1 MGWLTDIPALVALPL
16 FAIVPA
22 AVAIAAHA
30 WFRRRVPPER
40 LDDHDVAGY
49 LVAVVGVLYSVV
61 VGFLVGTVW
70 TGFSAAQ
77 QTADTEAGAVADAFN
92 YAARLPD
99 RERRI
104 LQRLVARYA
113 IEVRDKELSFARQ
126 GVEDPVA
133 NRIIS
138 EAVTYTT
145 TITPV
150 ATRKDSGKLLMEAS
164 IQSQL
169 LSSLRDIG
177 DARRL
182 RIVQAQSR
190 LPDGMLEA
198 LVLGGLMV
206 ICFRLLLWHAK
217 LLAPDGDHRLGRG
230 LDRPLLRPGAG
241 VEHALLGIDA
251 HFVRCVDLRDRQ
263 QPPARVCEVTS
274 RRRSDERRDGSLPP
288 ESQR

>member
-1 MGWLTDIPALVALPL
+1 MGWLTGIPALVALPL

-30 WFRRRVPPER
+30 WFRHRVPPER

-61 VGFLVGTVW
+61 LGFLVGTVW

-92 YAARLPD
+92 YAARLPR

-104 LQRLVARYA
+104 IQRLVARYA
-113 IEVRDKELSFARQ
+113 VVVRDDEWSYARR
-126 GVEDPVA
+126 GVEDPEA
-133 NRIIS
+133 NRILG

-145 TITPV
+145 AISPE

-169 LSSLRDIG
+169 LASLRDVG

-190 LPDGMLEA
+190 LPNGMLEA

-206 ICFRLLLWHAK
+206 ICFVFFFGMRSFSRQMAITGLVAGSIGLFLG
-217 LLAPDGDHRLGRG
+217 LALELSTPYS
-230 LDRPLLRPGAG
+230 GAMHISTDAWTF
-241 VEHALLGIDA
+241 VIDNN
-251 HFVRCVDLRDRQ
+251 HLRDF
-263 QPPARVCEVTS
+263 AK
-274 RRRSDERRDGSLPP
+274 
-288 ESQR
+288 

>member
-22 AVAIAAHA
+22 AAAIAAHA

-113 IEVRDKELSFARQ
+113 IEVRHEELSFARQ

-206 ICFRLLLWHAK
+206 ICFVFFFGMRSFWRQMAITGLVAGSIGLFFGLVLELSTPYSGSMHISYDAWTFVIGNNHLREFAK
-217 LLAPDGDHRLGRG
+217 
-230 LDRPLLRPGAG
+230 
-241 VEHALLGIDA
+241 
-251 HFVRCVDLRDRQ
+251 
-263 QPPARVCEVTS
+263 
-274 RRRSDERRDGSLPP
+274 
-288 ESQR
+288 

>member
-22 AVAIAAHA
+22 AAAIAAHA
-30 WFRRRVPPER
+30 LFRRHVPPER

-61 VGFLVGTVW
+61 LGFLVGTVW
-70 TGFSAAQ
+70 TGFSGAQ

-99 RERRI
+99 RERTI

-113 IEVRDKELSFARQ
+113 VEVRDEEWSYARQ

-133 NRIIS
+133 NRILS
-138 EAVTYTT
+138 EAITYTT
-145 TITPV
+145 AIAPV
-150 ATRKDSGKLLMEAS
+150 ATRKNSGKLLMEAS

-169 LSSLRDIG
+169 LSSLREIG

-182 RIVQAQSR
+182 RIVQAASR

-206 ICFRLLLWHAK
+206 ISFVFFFGMRSFSRQMAIT
-217 LLAPDGDHRLGRG
+217 G
-230 LDRPLLRPGAG
+230 LVAGSIGLFFGLVLELSTPYSGAIHISTDAWSFIIENNHLR
-241 VEHALLGIDA
+241 E
-251 HFVRCVDLRDRQ
+251 F
-263 QPPARVCEVTS
+263 AR
-274 RRRSDERRDGSLPP
+274 
-288 ESQR
+288 